1 MNTLLLPL
9 RVDLFH
15 PYRILKD
22 QFSIRCVVGEVYGMR
37 VKKTNLQAAHDVEF
51 NIRSQ
56 EPRQLLEILLLD
68 RTKSSTNNPQ
78 NIIWANDNYKEYDA
92 VSYAAQAQIR
102 QDLITGKHGFL
113 IMPRA
118 QKAAALQKKRTKT
131 KAEVFTPTWIV
142 KKQIE
147 AAESDY
153 KDDALETYVSR
164 KWLEITCGEAPYM
177 ATRYD
182 METGKT
188 IPLAERCGFVDRKLA
203 RINAEVK
210 DKAEWQCF
218 VELAYQSSYGFEW
231 NGDSL
236 LLARENLLYTYRDYY
251 IKKWKKQPIQILLEK
266 IAKIIS
272 YNVFQMDGLTYT
284 IPLSQT
290 KVKKKIVQ
298 AFLPLDGSSE
308 PETDEWEITQGIGV
322 KIMNWDTDE
331 MELFE
336 PLAKSDANFATRE
349 NAPAPA
355 QCSDPLSEFNGE
367 RSR

>member
-1 MNTLLLPL
+1 M
-9 RVDLFH
+9 
-15 PYRILKD
+15 
-22 QFSIRCVVGEVYGMR
+22 
-37 VKKTNLQAAHDVEF
+37 DVEF
-51 NIRSQ
+51 KKNNTSAANVVEFDIRTQ
-56 EPRQLLEILLLD
+56 EPQIFEILLLD
-68 RTKSSTNNPQ
+68 RTTSSINRPK

-92 VSYAAQAQIR
+92 IAYAPTAQMKAE
-102 QDLITGKHGFL
+102 LIIGESKHL

-118 QKAAALQKKRTKT
+118 QKAAALQKNRTKT

-142 KKQIE
+142 KIQND

-153 KDDALETYVSR
+153 KDDDLRTYVSR

-182 METGKT
+182 METGKL

-210 DKAEWQCF
+210 DKAEWQCL

-251 IKKWKKQPIQILLEK
+251 IKKWKKQPIPILLK
-266 IAKIIS
+266 AIATIIS
-272 YNVFQMDGLTYT
+272 YNVFQMDGLTFT

-290 KVKKKIVQ
+290 KVKRKIVQ

-308 PETDEWEITQGIGV
+308 PETDEWEITQGMGV
-322 KIMNWDTDE
+322 KIMNWDTLE

-336 PLAKSDANFATRE
+336 PLAKPDANFAVRE

-355 QCSDPLSEFNGE
+355 QVSDPLSEFVANVHVS
-367 RSR
+367 RSRSK

>member
-1 MNTLLLPL
+1 
-9 RVDLFH
+9 
-15 PYRILKD
+15 
-22 QFSIRCVVGEVYGMR
+22 MR
-37 VKKTNLQAAHDVEF
+37 VKKTNLRTVNDVEF
-51 NIRSQ
+51 NIRSRKPQ
-56 EPRQLLEILLLD
+56 QLLEILLLD
-68 RTKSSTNNPQ
+68 RTKSSTNNPL

-102 QDLITGKHGFL
+102 PDLITAKQSSL

-118 QKAAALQKKRTKT
+118 RKAAALQKKRTKT

-142 KKQIE
+142 KKQID
-147 AAESDY
+147 AAECDY
-153 KDDALETYVSR
+153 KDDDLKTYVSR

-210 DKAEWQCF
+210 DKAEWQYL

-236 LLARENLLYTYRDYY
+236 LLARENLLYTYGDYY
-251 IKKWKKQPIQILLEK
+251 IKKWKKQPIPDLLKE
-266 IAKIIS
+266 IATIIS

-284 IPLSQT
+284 IPLSKT

-298 AFLPLDGSSE
+298 EFLPLNGMSE
-308 PETDEWEITQGIGV
+308 PETDEWEITQGVSV
-322 KIMNWDTDE
+322 KIMNWDTLE

-336 PLAKSDANFATRE
+336 TLAKPDANFAVRE
-349 NAPAPA
+349 KAPVPA
-355 QCSDPLSEFNGE
+355 QCTDPLSEFGGE
-367 RSR
+367 PPR